1 MWMGF
6 DSLINFFSGLGIPG
20 RDKRTG
26 TQFSFTPLTEAELE
40 SMYRDS
46 WLAGKIV
53 DCPAD
58 DSTREWR
65 NWQAKPNQIENLEAI
80 EKAFDVR
87 RKMRDAMVLARLFG
101 GSALVMGVDGQGDAT
116 QFLDV
121 EKVKKGQLKFLHVA
135 APKALGTG
143 PIITDVMNPFYG
155 YPEYFSRNIGGTV
168 GRPAVSASPLPT
180 SELIRTEP
188 SRSGDI
194 GDMYRIHPSRVILF
208 RGKGLPDP
216 TIWSSGGPWGDSIL
230 QRINESINDA
240 SSIFANAAVLVNE
253 AKFDVVKIPG
263 LNQKIINEEYQK
275 KLTARFMYANVSK
288 STINTI
294 VLDKDEEWARISQ
307 DFGALPEMM
316 RMFTL
321 IVSGAADIP
330 VTRLLGQSPAGLSA
344 TGESDIRNY
353 YDRVASDQE
362 NDLTP
367 TINRL
372 DEVLIRTALG
382 DRDPSI
388 YYEWTP
394 LWQMS
399 EEEKADVALKKAQTF
414 KIDHD
419 AGLIDPEAL
428 RIGRQSQLIED
439 GVYPGLEQ
447 ALEEQQLLELESM
460 KTPEEQ
466 DQEALQSGDPSL
478 PPVSPGA
485 ATAASNV
492 INLAKRKAGGVS
504 DLSPFDDAMMWDP
517 GEHPRNA
524 SGPGGGQF
532 ASKGGS
538 SKELTEEEKIA
549 LVARMTPQQMVAE
562 WKKQTGSTKDP
573 TEQDLA
579 EFFGLSSNP
588 AGNIDDYRSY
598 DDGEG
603 SAEDASDEIEALAD
617 TQAVSPEFKKAL
629 ESYSGGQEG
638 SDTTAETVNHTLRHG
653 SAGKTAEKAGKAELE
668 ALKTRK
674 RELDKKIIAG
684 EDLTEAESKEYS
696 GITSKMSGGGP
707 GSKDKTLIKKLDAGF
722 KSASLPASMVTFRG
736 VKSRAWD
743 KLKGL
748 KAGDEFLDS
757 GYMST
762 SVRLSVADEFR
773 QGVEK
778 GDEAGGMLQLLLPKG
793 APAVILGSKLSEF
806 PGEAEVL
813 VNRGTKFRVKSVK
826 DGLIQLE
833 IQ

>member
-6 DSLINFFSGLGIPG
+6 DSLINFFSGLGVPG

-26 TQFSFTPLTEAELE
+26 NQHVFTPLTDHELE
-40 SMYRDS
+40 SLYRDS

-58 DSTREWR
+58 DATREWR
-65 NWQAKPNQIENLEAI
+65 NWQAKPNQIENIEAI

-116 QFLDV
+116 QLLDV

-155 YPEYFSRNIGGTV
+155 YPEYFSRNVSGGTV
-168 GRPAVSASPLPT
+168 GRPAVSSSPLPT
-180 SELIRTEP
+180 SVLIRPEP
-188 SRSGDI
+188 ARSSDI
-194 GDMYRIHPSRVILF
+194 SDMYRIHPSRVILF

-230 QRINESINDA
+230 QRINESIDDA
-240 SSIFANAAVLVNE
+240 SSVFANAAVLVNE

-388 YYEWTP
+388 YYEWTS

-399 EEEKADVALKKAQTF
+399 EAEKADVAVKKAQVF

-447 ALEEQQLLELESM
+447 ALEDQQLLELESM

-466 DQEALQSGDPSL
+466 DAEAEANAPEISGV
-478 PPVSPGA
+478 PP
-485 ATAASNV
+485 ATNVVPIKKAVGDYNPNHEPAGSEKGGEFASS
-492 INLAKRKAGGVS
+492 GGV
-504 DLSPFDDAMMWDP
+504 
-517 GEHPRNA
+517 
-524 SGPGGGQF
+524 
-532 ASKGGS
+532 
-538 SKELTEEEKIA
+538 
-549 LVARMTPQQMVAE
+549 
-562 WKKQTGSTKDP
+562 
-573 TEQDLA
+573 
-579 EFFGLSSNP
+579 
-588 AGNIDDYRSY
+588 
-598 DDGEG
+598 
-603 SAEDASDEIEALAD
+603 
-617 TQAVSPEFKKAL
+617 
-629 ESYSGGQEG
+629 
-638 SDTTAETVNHTLRHG
+638 
-653 SAGKTAEKAGKAELE
+653 
-668 ALKTRK
+668 
-674 RELDKKIIAG
+674 
-684 EDLTEAESKEYS
+684 
-696 GITSKMSGGGP
+696 SGGGP
-707 GSKDKTLIKKLDAGF
+707 DGDGKTKLAADEIDALEKYTDGSDRKINNSLRRAKPGEEIPASVAPLVDKIDSAFGKASLSTDATVYRGVHGTLAKQLLSKKPGTVFTDNGYASF
-722 KSASLPASMVTFRG
+722 SKSAAKAARFASPISGQTVVVMSLKTGDHAIDLTDI
-736 VKSRAWD
+736 SRRA
-743 KLKGL
+743 
-748 KAGDEFLDS
+748 ERE
-757 GYMST
+757 
-762 SVRLSVADEFR
+762 V
-773 QGVEK
+773 
-778 GDEAGGMLQLLLPKG
+778 LLPR
-793 APAVILGSKLSEF
+793 GSSFKIVSIKRDQKF
-806 PGEAEVL
+806 KNQAFGESYHNV
-813 VNRGTKFRVKSVK
+813 VRV
-826 DGLIQLE
+826 QL
-833 IQ
+833 Q

>member
-26 TQFSFTPLTEAELE
+26 TQFEFTPLTEEELE

-58 DSTREWR
+58 DATREWR
-65 NWQAKPNQIENLEAI
+65 DWQAKPNQIENIEAI
-80 EKAFDVR
+80 EKSFDVR

-101 GSALVMGVDGQGDAT
+101 GSALVMGVDGQGDST

-168 GRPAVSASPLPT
+168 GRPAVSTSPLPT
-180 SELIRTEP
+180 SELIRTAP
-188 SRSGDI
+188 SRSGNI

-294 VLDKDEEWARISQ
+294 VLDKDEEWTRITQ

-353 YDRVASDQE
+353 YDRVAADQE

-399 EEEKADVALKKAQTF
+399 EEEKADVALKKAQAF

-428 RIGRQSQLIED
+428 RIGRQNQLIED

-466 DQEALQSGDPSL
+466 D
-478 PPVSPGA
+478 
-485 ATAASNV
+485 
-492 INLAKRKAGGVS
+492 
-504 DLSPFDDAMMWDP
+504 
-517 GEHPRNA
+517 
-524 SGPGGGQF
+524 
-532 ASKGGS
+532 
-538 SKELTEEEKIA
+538 
-549 LVARMTPQQMVAE
+549 
-562 WKKQTGSTKDP
+562 
-573 TEQDLA
+573 
-579 EFFGLSSNP
+579 
-588 AGNIDDYRSY
+588 
-598 DDGEG
+598 
-603 SAEDASDEIEALAD
+603 
-617 TQAVSPEFKKAL
+617 
-629 ESYSGGQEG
+629 
-638 SDTTAETVNHTLRHG
+638 
-653 SAGKTAEKAGKAELE
+653 
-668 ALKTRK
+668 
-674 RELDKKIIAG
+674 
-684 EDLTEAESKEYS
+684 TEAEANVTEIPAATTNVVPIKKAVGDYNPNHEPAGSPEGGEFASAGGSYS
-696 GITSKMSGGGP
+696 EDEKAALKDYAVTSYVQINTAAINGEHHPLIEKLDSAIQK
-707 GSKDKTLIKKLDAGF
+707 STLSADKTLYRGLVLPDAESIGIGDVINYKGF
-722 KSASLPASMVTFRG
+722 S
-736 VKSRAWD
+736 
-743 KLKGL
+743 
-748 KAGDEFLDS
+748 
-757 GYMST
+757 ST
-762 SVRLSVADEFR
+762 STTDAVPLRRAKFSALNTGKD
-773 QGVEK
+773 
-778 GDEAGGMLQLLLPKG
+778 
-793 APAVILGSKLSEF
+793 AVILTILAKAGQHAADVSKSGYDSSEKEF
-806 PGEAEVL
+806 LLP
-813 VNRGTKFRVKSVK
+813 RDTKFVVTKAKTSKGVRN
-826 DGLIQLE
+826 LE
-833 IQ
+833 VTIG